1 MNMLVFLFLIPA
13 APAAKKAFAEEE
25 PSATTKK
32 VKLNRISVSVSNKVI
47 TMMMLIL
54 LASMIYYDASKS
66 NFCSTSKQN
75 PEIPHITQLDKYI
88 YLFAL

>member
-32 VKLNRISVSVSNKVI
+32 VKLNRISVSVSNQTFV
-47 TMMMLIL
+47 LPV
-54 LASMIYYDASKS
+54 SK
-66 NFCSTSKQN
+66 
-75 PEIPHITQLDKYI
+75 I
-88 YLFAL
+88 